1 MMNEQPTNFFLQLKH
16 KKIKKA
22 NDMNQNK
29 KSLQM
34 IETKLFFATILLVNY
49 LRIIGGV
56 VYVHKNKILQNKL
69 KQ

>member
-1 MMNEQPTNFFLQLKH
+1 MTEQPTNFFLQLKH

-29 KSLQM
+29 KPLQM
-34 IETKLFFATILLVNY
+34 IETKLFFATILLANY

>member
-29 KSLQM
+29 KPLQM

-56 VYVHKNKILQNKL
+56 VYVHKNAKK
-69 KQ
+69 